1 MTAITVAQLADTL
14 RVPHGVEQLV
24 GPCGGGAVVVDV
36 SDADDRA
43 RADLTELATSM
54 SGVAGVLVAIGGPQS
69 SAAHAFDV
77 IVEDPSGA
85 ADIVRAV
92 DRNPLAA
99 TSLAMLLR
107 GGLRRTVAEGLVAE
121 SSTYSL
127 LQAGPEHR
135 AWLASQSRKAR
146 EPDEGS
152 PVRVRLVGHQLHITL
167 DRPQKRNAYN
177 AATRDALLDALA
189 VAASDPSV
197 DVVIDGE
204 GPSFCSGGDLDE
216 FGTLADPAT
225 AHVLRLARSAA
236 RAMHELASR
245 VVVNVHGACIG
256 AGIELP
262 AFAARIV
269 AREDATFALPE
280 VSMGL
285 VPGAGG
291 TVSIPRRIGRHR
303 AAWLALTG
311 QRIDALTALAWG
323 LVDEVA

>member
-1 MTAITVAQLADTL
+1 MTVITVAHLADIL
-14 RVPHGVEQLV
+14 SAPHGIEQLI
-24 GPCGGGAVVVDV
+24 GPCGAGAVVVDV
-36 SDADDRA
+36 TDADDEA
-43 RADLTELATSM
+43 GHDLEALAATTA
-54 SGVAGVLVAIGGPQS
+54 GAAGVLVAIGSPH
-69 SAAHAFDV
+69 SATAATFDV
-77 IVEDPSGA
+77 IVDDTAA
-85 ADIVRAV
+85 ADEIVRAF

-99 TSLAMLLR
+99 TALAMLLR
-107 GGLRRTVAEGLVAE
+107 GGGRRTVADGLVAE

-135 AWLASQSRKAR
+135 AWLDSLSRKPR
-146 EPDEGS
+146 EPDDRS
-152 PVRVRLVGHQLHITL
+152 PVRVEQHGRQLRITL
-167 DRPQKRNAYN
+167 ARPQKRNAYN

-189 VAASDPSV
+189 IASSDPSIE
-197 DVVIDGE
+197 VVIDGE

-236 RAMHELASR
+236 RAVHTLAPR
-245 VVVNVHGACIG
+245 VTVHIHGTCIG

-262 AFAARIV
+262 AFAARVV
-269 AREDATFALPE
+269 AREGATFALPE

-291 TVSIPRRIGRHR
+291 TVSIPRRVGRHR

-311 QRIDALTALAWG
+311 QAIDAPTALDWG
-323 LVDEVA
+323 LVDEIA

>member
-1 MTAITVAQLADTL
+1 MTAITVAQLADLL

-24 GPCGGGAVVVDV
+24 GLCGGGAVVVEV
-36 SDADDRA
+36 GDADDELER
-43 RADLTELATSM
+43 DLTELAGSM
-54 SGVAGVLVAIGGPQS
+54 AGVAGVLVAVGASKS
-69 SAAHAFDV
+69 SVARAFDV
-77 IVEDPSGA
+77 IVEDPADAG
-85 ADIVRAV
+85 DIVRAV
-92 DRNPLAA
+92 ERNPLAA

-107 GGLRRTVAEGLVAE
+107 GGERRTVADGLVAE

-146 EPDEGS
+146 ERDQGS
-152 PVRVRLVGHQLHITL
+152 PVRVQLAGRQLHITL
-167 DRPQKRNAYN
+167 ARPEKRNAYS

-189 VAASDPSV
+189 IAAGDPSI

-204 GPSFCSGGDLDE
+204 GSSFCSGGDLDE

-225 AHVLRLARSAA
+225 AHVLRLARSVA

-245 VVVNVHGACIG
+245 VVVHVHGACIG

-262 AFAARIV
+262 AFATRIV

-311 QRIDALTALAWG
+311 QRIDAPTALAWG
-323 LVDEVA
+323 LVDEVT